1 MTDATNCFHCGASL
15 PDGAA
20 FALVEVSGLSRPV
33 CSEACRETATRIVDR
48 GMTEFYRYREGPTGA
63 AAARDRDA
71 ERWQSYDRP
80 ALQREFVSTDTD
92 GSRRAQ
98 LLLQGVRCAACTWL
112 IENSLGRQPGVRSI
126 SVDPLTTRASLHWEP
141 GTVALS
147 ELLAQLACLGYMP
160 LPYTEDAGDRAA
172 VEERRAALK
181 RLIIAGLGMM
191 QVMSFA
197 VALYAGAWRDAEIEE
212 FLRLI
217 SLVVATPVVFYAGA
231 PFFRGAWQRLR
242 AGSLSMDVPVAIA
255 IGGAWAA
262 SVWNTFVGQGE
273 VYFDSA
279 TMFVFFLSSA
289 RFLEM
294 AGRHRALSLTGALAR
309 HLPRVATRVRDGQAE
324 EVGAMELLSGD
335 RVRVAPG
342 GTVPADGRLVS
353 AGGEFDESLLTGE
366 STPVV
371 HRQGDPVVAGSLNG
385 RDAIEFDVTHVGAD
399 TVMAQIA
406 SLVGDAQAEK
416 PQLVAT
422 ADRVASYFVAAV
434 LIAAAL
440 TGVAWWSIAPERAFE
455 VVLSVLVVTCPCA
468 LALATP
474 AAFTVATSAL
484 ARRGFMLRRAGALQV
499 LAQIS
504 DVVFDKTGTL
514 TADEIGIDRVEL
526 LGSLREDQVLEI
538 AAALEARSE
547 HPLARAFRH
556 LTADLPTQ
564 NVQAVPG
571 SGLQGE
577 VDGLEWR
584 IGTRRFAGGNS
595 VDDAD
600 EDGSARRVY
609 LGHANGLVAAIQ
621 LTETPR
627 VGAREALAAM
637 REAGLELHVASGDR
651 RGPVQ
656 ALAARLGIPHWRAG
670 QQPADKLAYVR
681 ELQASGRRVAMLGDG
696 INDSPVLAG
705 ADVSIA
711 MGSGTSLA
719 QHSADCVL
727 MSGSLEPLAEAVGK
741 ARATMQVVRQNLAW
755 AIVYNLVALP
765 LAATGM
771 LAPWM
776 AALGMS
782 ASSLLVTLNALR
794 LGRTSAAPR
803 ATSSEADAGEP
814 TGATGSCCKAGA
826 SRA

>member
-1 MTDATNCFHCGASL
+1 MTDAVTCYHCGARL
-15 PDGAA
+15 PDGPAPA
-20 FALVEVSGLSRPV
+20 TVEVDGRSRPV
-33 CSEACRETATRIVDR
+33 CSEGCRDTAVQIIDR
-48 GMTEFYRYREGPTGA
+48 GLTEFYRFREGPTGA
-63 AAARDRDA
+63 AKARDREA
-71 ERWQSYDRP
+71 QRWHSYDRP
-80 ALQREFVSTDTD
+80 AMQREFVSTDRD
-92 GSRRAQ
+92 GTRRAH

-112 IENSLGRQPGVRSI
+112 IENSLGRQPGVCSI
-126 SVDPLTTRASLHWEP
+126 SVDPLTTRATLHWNPDE
-141 GTVALS
+141 VALS
-147 ELLAQLACLGYMP
+147 ELLAQLACLGYTP

-217 SLVVATPVVFYAGA
+217 SLVVATPVVFYAGS

-242 AGSLSMDVPVAIA
+242 AGGLGMDVPVAIA

-262 SVWNTFVGQGE
+262 SVWNTFVGRGE

-309 HLPRVATRVRDGQAE
+309 HLPRVATRVRNGRAE
-324 EVGAMELLSGD
+324 EVGAMELIGGD

-342 GTVPADGRLVS
+342 GTVPADGRLIS
-353 AGGEFDESLLTGE
+353 ASGEFDESLLTGE

-371 HRQGDPVVAGSLNG
+371 HRQGDSIVAGSLNG
-385 RDAIEFDVTHVGAD
+385 RDAIEFEVTHVGAD

-422 ADRVASYFVAAV
+422 ADRVASYFVGAV
-434 LIAAAL
+434 LIAAAF
-440 TGVAWWSIAPERAFE
+440 TGIAWWSIAPERAFE
-455 VVLSVLVVTCPCA
+455 VVLAVLVVTCPCA

-499 LAQIS
+499 LAQVS
-504 DVVFDKTGTL
+504 DVIFDKTGTL

-526 LGSLREDQVLEI
+526 LGALGEDQVLEI

-547 HPLARAFRH
+547 HPLARAFRGVK
-556 LTADLPTQ
+556 ASLPTQ
-564 NVQAVPG
+564 NVRAVPG

-577 VDGLEWR
+577 IDGVEWR
-584 IGTRRFAGGNS
+584 VGTRAFA
-595 VDDAD
+595 AD
-600 EDGSARRVY
+600 NAAGPLEDEGSARRIY
-609 LGHANGLVAAIQ
+609 LGNADGLVAAIE
-621 LTETPR
+621 LTETAR
-627 VGAREALAAM
+627 AGVGDALAAM
-637 REAGLELHVASGDR
+637 REAGLQLHVASGDR
-651 RGPVQ
+651 PGPVR
-656 ALAARLGIPHWRAG
+656 ALAARLGISQWRAA
-670 QQPADKLAYVR
+670 QQPADKLAFVR
-681 ELQASGRRVAMLGDG
+681 ELQESGRRVAMLGDG

-727 MSGSLEPLAEAVGK
+727 MSSSLAPLAEAVRK
-741 ARATMQVVRQNLAW
+741 ARATMRVVRQNLAW

-794 LGRTSAAPR
+794 LGRESTTAREPSNEAEAGQPATAA
-803 ATSSEADAGEP
+803 
-814 TGATGSCCKAGA
+814 GSCCKAGA

>member
-1 MTDATNCFHCGASL
+1 MTESATCYHCGASL
-15 PDGAA
+15 PAGTAPASVQVDGH
-20 FALVEVSGLSRPV
+20 SRPV
-33 CSEACRETATRIVDR
+33 CSEACRDTAVQIIDR
-48 GMTEFYRYREGPTGA
+48 GLTEFYRFRDGPTGA
-63 AAARDRDA
+63 AAARDRDV
-71 ERWQSYDRP
+71 ERWRSYDRP
-80 ALQREFVSTDTD
+80 ALQREFVSTDGD
-92 GSRRAQ
+92 GSRRAH
-98 LLLQGVRCAACTWL
+98 LLLQGVRCAACSWL

-126 SVDPLTTRASLHWEP
+126 SVDPLTTRATLHWDPED
-141 GTVALS
+141 VALS
-147 ELLAQLACLGYMP
+147 ALLAQLACLGYTP
-160 LPYTEDAGDRAA
+160 LPYTEDASDRAA
-172 VEERRAALK
+172 VEERRVALK

-197 VALYAGAWRDAEIEE
+197 VALYAGAWRDAEIQE

-242 AGSLSMDVPVAIA
+242 AGSLGMDVPVAIA

-262 SVWNTFVGQGE
+262 SVWNTFGGQGE

-309 HLPRVATRVRDGQAE
+309 HLPRVAIRVRDGQAE
-324 EVGAMELLSGD
+324 DVGAMELVRGD

-342 GTVPADGRLVS
+342 GTVPADGRLKS
-353 AGGEFDESLLTGE
+353 ARGEFDESLLTGE
-366 STPVV
+366 STPVL
-371 HRQGDPVVAGSLNG
+371 RRAGQPVVAGSLNG
-385 RDAIEFDVTHVGAD
+385 RDAIEFEVTHVGAD

-434 LIAAAL
+434 LVAAAL
-440 TGVAWWSIAPERAFE
+440 TGIAWWTIAPERAFE
-455 VVLSVLVVTCPCA
+455 VVLAVLVVTCPCA

-474 AAFTVATSAL
+474 AAFTVATAAL

-499 LAQIS
+499 LAQVS

-514 TADEIGIDRVEL
+514 TADEIGIDRVAL
-526 LGSLREDQVLEI
+526 LGDLHEERVLAI

-547 HPLARAFRH
+547 HPLARAFSG
-556 LTADLPTQ
+556 LETNLATQ
-564 NVQAVPG
+564 NVRAVPG
-571 SGLQGE
+571 SGLLGE
-577 VDGLEWR
+577 IDGVEWR
-584 IGTRRFAGGNS
+584 IGTRSFAAGVPDSG
-595 VDDAD
+595 DDA
-600 EDGSARRVY
+600 GSARCVY
-609 LGHANGLVAAIQ
+609 LGSADGLVASIQ

-627 VGAREALAAM
+627 SGAREALAAM
-637 REAGLELHVASGDR
+637 RDAGLTLHVASGDR
-651 RGPVQ
+651 AGPVQ
-656 ALAARLGIPHWRAG
+656 ALSSRLGIEQWRAS
-670 QQPADKLAYVR
+670 QQPADKLAFVR
-681 ELQASGRRVAMLGDG
+681 ELQDSGRRVAMLGDG

-727 MSGSLEPLAEAVGK
+727 MSGSLAPLTEAVHK
-741 ARATMQVVRQNLAW
+741 ARATMRIVRQNLAW
-755 AIVYNLVALP
+755 AIVYNLIALP

-794 LGRTSAAPR
+794 LGRPSAA
-803 ATSSEADAGEP
+803 SEAALAEP
-814 TGATGSCCKAGA
+814 EAQDRSATAGSCCKAGP